1 MAVAEEYL
9 QMTADK
15 FIFRVKRSLL
25 YSPDDVWVDAAGA
38 KARIGVTDFFQRRGG
53 DIIFLEPPR
62 RGDRLTRG
70 SRFASFETIKVVFD
84 VISPVS
90 GVVTEVNAEL
100 EPNPETMNAD
110 PYGRGWIAEVALADV
125 CELDGLLTPEA
136 YLEVMKG
143 KVADE
148 MKKIK
153 GM

>member
-1 MAVAEEYL
+1 MAEEYL

-15 FIFRVKRSLL
+15 FIFRVKKNLL
-25 YSPDDVWVDAAGA
+25 YSQDDVWVDAAGA
-38 KARIGVTDFFQRRGG
+38 KAKIGVTDFFQRRGG

-62 RGDRLTRG
+62 QGDSLTRG
-70 SRFASFETIKVVFD
+70 SKFASFETIKVVFD

-90 GVVTEVNAEL
+90 GVVTRTNAEL

-110 PYGRGWIAEVALADV
+110 PYGKGWIAEVALMDV
-125 CELDGLLTPEA
+125 GELDGLLTPEA
-136 YLEVMKG
+136 YLELMKG

>member
-1 MAVAEEYL
+1 MAEEYL

-15 FIFRVKRSLL
+15 FIFRVKKNLL

-38 KARIGVTDFFQRRGG
+38 KAKIGVTDFFQRRGG

-62 RGDRLTRG
+62 QGDSLTRG

-90 GVVTEVNAEL
+90 GVVTRANAEL

-125 CELDGLLTPEA
+125 GELDGLLPPEA
-136 YLEVMKG
+136 YLELMKE

>member
-1 MAVAEEYL
+1 MAEEYL

-15 FIFRVKRSLL
+15 FIFSVKKNLL

-38 KARIGVTDFFQRRGG
+38 KAKVGVTDFFQRRGG
-53 DIIFLEPPR
+53 EIIFLEPPR
-62 RGDRLTRG
+62 QGDSITRG

-90 GVVTEVNAEL
+90 GVVTKTNAEL

-110 PYGRGWIAEVALADV
+110 PYGKGWIAEVTITDAG
-125 CELDGLLTPEA
+125 ELDGLLTPEA
-136 YLEVMKG
+136 YLELMRG
-143 KVADE
+143 KVTEE

>member
-1 MAVAEEYL
+1 MAEEYL

>member
-1 MAVAEEYL
+1 MAEEYL

-15 FIFRVKRSLL
+15 FIFRVKKNLL

-38 KARIGVTDFFQRRGG
+38 KAKIGVTDFFQRRGG

-62 RGDRLTRG
+62 QGDSLTRG

-90 GVVTEVNAEL
+90 GVVTSTNAEL
-100 EPNPETMNAD
+100 EPNPETINAD
-110 PYGRGWIAEVALADV
+110 PYGKGWIAEVTVTDV
-125 CELDGLLTPEA
+125 GELDGLLTPEA
-136 YLEVMKG
+136 YFELMKG
-143 KVADE
+143 KVAEE

>member
-1 MAVAEEYL
+1 MAEEYL

-15 FIFRVKRSLL
+15 FIFRVKKNLL

-38 KARIGVTDFFQRRGG
+38 KAKIGVTDFFQRRGG

-62 RGDRLTRG
+62 QGDSLTHG

-84 VISPVS
+84 VISPIS
-90 GVVTEVNAEL
+90 GVVTGVNAEL
-100 EPNPETMNAD
+100 KPNPETMNAD
-110 PYGRGWIAEVALADV
+110 PYGKGWIAEVTV
-125 CELDGLLTPEA
+125 TYVGELDGLLTPEA
-136 YLEVMKG
+136 YFELMKG
-143 KVADE
+143 KVAEE

>member
-1 MAVAEEYL
+1 MAEEYL

-70 SRFASFETIKVVFD
+70 SRFASFETIKMVFD

>member
-1 MAVAEEYL
+1 VAEEYL

-70 SRFASFETIKVVFD
+70 SRFASFETIKMVFD

>member
-1 MAVAEEYL
+1 MI
-9 QMTADK
+9 ADK
-15 FIFRVKRSLL
+15 FIFRVKKNLL
-25 YSPDDVWVDAAGA
+25 YSSDDVWVDAAGVKA
-38 KARIGVTDFFQRRGG
+38 KVGVTDFFQRRGG

-62 RGDRLTRG
+62 QGDSLTRG
-70 SRFASFETIKVVFD
+70 SRFASFETIKVVFE

-90 GVVTEVNAEL
+90 GVVTSTNAEL

-110 PYGRGWIAEVALADV
+110 PYGKGWIAEVALADV
-125 CELDGLLTPEA
+125 GELDGLLTPEA
-136 YLEVMKG
+136 YLELMKG

>member
-1 MAVAEEYL
+1 MAEEYL

-15 FIFRVKRSLL
+15 FIFRVKKNLL

-38 KARIGVTDFFQRRGG
+38 KVKVGVTDFFQRRGG

-62 RGDRLTRG
+62 QGDSLTRG

-90 GVVTEVNAEL
+90 GVITSTNAEL
-100 EPNPETMNAD
+100 EANPETMNAD
-110 PYGRGWIAEVALADV
+110 PYGKGWIAEVALADV
-125 CELDGLLTPEA
+125 GELDGLLTPEA
-136 YLEVMKG
+136 YLELMKG
-143 KVADE
+143 KVAEE
-148 MKKIK
+148 MRKIK

>member
-1 MAVAEEYL
+1 MAEDYL

-15 FIFRVKRSLL
+15 FIFRVKKNLL

-38 KARIGVTDFFQRRGG
+38 KAKIGVTDFFQRRGG

-62 RGDRLTRG
+62 QGDSITRG
-70 SRFASFETIKVVFD
+70 ARFASFETIKVVFD

-90 GVVTEVNAEL
+90 GVVTRTNAEL

-110 PYGRGWIAEVALADV
+110 PYGEGWIAEVDLTDAG
-125 CELDGLLTPEA
+125 ELDGLLTPEA
-136 YLEVMKG
+136 YLELMKG
-143 KVADE
+143 KVAEE

>member
-1 MAVAEEYL
+1 MAEEYL

-15 FIFRVKRSLL
+15 FIFRVKKNLL
-25 YSPDDVWVDAAGA
+25 YSPDDVWVNTAGA
-38 KARIGVTDFFQRRGG
+38 KAKIGVTDFFQRRGG

-62 RGDRLTRG
+62 QGDSLTRG

-84 VISPVS
+84 IISPVS
-90 GVVTEVNAEL
+90 GVVTSTNAEL

-110 PYGRGWIAEVALADV
+110 PYGKGWIAEVALMDV
-125 CELDGLLTPEA
+125 GELDGLLTPEA
-136 YLEVMKG
+136 YLELMKG